1 MKAITQEKYG
11 VMALT
16 EIEPP
21 VCEPGTVLV
30 RVRAASI
37 NARDWHMLRGDP
49 YLARLTM
56 MGARR
61 PRTRIRGTD
70 FAGTVEAVGA
80 GVDRFQP
87 GDEVFGD
94 LGDAHGAFAS
104 RVCAPATT
112 IEFKPAGISFAEA
125 AALPLAGSTALMG
138 LRDVGRVRPGSRVL
152 INGASGGVGTYAVQI
167 AKALG
172 AHVTAVCSTRNVDL
186 VRSLGADEVID
197 YKSQDFAQASAPTA
211 APSSSAPTA
220 APSSAS
226 STTVPSSSASTAG
239 PSSASSTTASPSSAP
254 YDVVFDLVGNRS
266 LRDLRRVLAPGGTLV
281 LSGGGTFSGR
291 PTLVGPMKLIIG
303 AQLAARFS
311 RLRMVVLSVPPS
323 RALLA
328 GLRELVEA
336 GRVTSVID
344 RTYPLAEVPE
354 AVRYMETEHVRA
366 KVVITV

>member
-11 VMALT
+11 VMGLA

-21 VCEPGTVLV
+21 TCEPGTVLV

-37 NARDWHMLRGDP
+37 NARDWHMMRGDP

-61 PRTRIRGTD
+61 PHTRIRGTD
-70 FAGTVEAVGA
+70 FAGTVEAAGA
-80 GVDRFQP
+80 GVDRFRP

-104 RVCAPATT
+104 LVCAPAET

-125 AALPLAGSTALMG
+125 AALPLAGSTALKG
-138 LRDVGRVRPGSRVL
+138 LRDVGRVRPGARVL

-172 AHVTAVCSTRNVDL
+172 AHATAVCSTRNVDL
-186 VRSLGADEVID
+186 VRSLGADEVVD
-197 YKSQDFAQASAPTA
+197 YKVEDFATA
-211 APSSSAPTA
+211 VT
-220 APSSAS
+220 
-226 STTVPSSSASTAG
+226 
-239 PSSASSTTASPSSAP
+239 P

-281 LSGGGTFSGR
+281 LSGGGTFRGR
-291 PTLVGPMKLIIG
+291 PTLLGPMKLILG

-323 RALLA
+323 RALLT

-336 GRVTSVID
+336 GRLTSVID

-354 AVRYMETEHVRA
+354 AIRYMEAEHVRA